1 MGENNTS
8 GFVDPVFGQSPAF
21 GLNDDAVNPLA
32 IKYLKNVRREALA
45 LNITNYRP
53 EQNNREIQYS
63 ASIYDDDDGENTL
76 SNNIPQDS
84 SKNTH
89 AIELPG
95 RLNNIGID
103 DLIIAPF
110 SSSDDIVGDEKH
122 SNSELALRL
131 TIFNKSMDIWLKWFQ
146 DTRSKI
152 LNEAFTTQEY
162 DDDTLD
168 LLIYYLKEY
177 LKKSKAGNRGIEG
190 HLQNL
195 LKDYYIDDE
204 ILSQNEWTID
214 EEWVAPALS
223 RLRSIRIHDI
233 NDIKMCLKGN
243 FSNKKPRNYEQWT
256 KFIRE
261 NEPNSS
267 IFATM
272 LKQDDIWIILKFMK
286 QNWLKVLMKKPEQS
300 SRTSMWLLYSL
311 FYLSEN
317 LNSTQLSTL
326 RDFAK
331 RCQGLYLEK
340 FASRYSDDPQQQAY
354 FKQISVKLP
363 SEMKV
368 IGIKYPL
375 EHVTI
380 LELVL
385 VVVSQ
390 VFGQKDLIIW

>member
-8 GFVDPVFGQSPAF
+8 GSVDPVFGQSPAF
-21 GLNDDAVNPLA
+21 GLNDDAVNPLV
-32 IKYLKNVRREALA
+32 IQYLKNVRREALA
-45 LNITNYRP
+45 TNITNYRP
-53 EQNNREIQYS
+53 EHINREIQYS
-63 ASIYDDDDGENTL
+63 ASIYDDEGENTF
-76 SNNIPQDS
+76 SSDIPKNGSQD
-84 SKNTH
+84 TH

-95 RLNNIGID
+95 HLNNIRID
-103 DLIIAPF
+103 DLIVAPF
-110 SSSDDIVGDEKH
+110 SSSDDIIADEEH
-122 SNSELALRL
+122 SNSELSLRL
-131 TIFNKSMDIWLKWFQ
+131 SIFNKNVDKWLKWFQ
-146 DTRSKI
+146 EAKSKI

-162 DDDTLD
+162 DNDTLNI
-168 LLIYYLKEY
+168 LIYYLKEH
-177 LKKSKAGNRGIEG
+177 LKKSKAGNKGIEG

-195 LKDYYIDDE
+195 LKDYNIDDE

-214 EEWVAPALS
+214 EEWVAPTLC

-233 NDIKMCLKGN
+233 NDIRMCLKGD
-243 FSNKKPRNYEQWT
+243 FSSKKPRNYEQWT
-256 KFIRE
+256 KYIRE

-317 LNSTQLSTL
+317 LNSTQISTL

-331 RCQGLYLEK
+331 RCQSLYLER
-340 FASRYSDDPQQQAY
+340 FVSRYSNDPQHQTY
-354 FKQISVKLP
+354 FKQLAVKLP

-368 IGIKYPL
+368 HGIKYPL

-380 LELVL
+380 LELIL
-385 VVVSQ
+385 IVVSQ